1 MSKTAIIAA
10 VERLDLPTARQL
22 LGRTPSLRAVADRQG
37 RNLLHLA
44 CSVPPLKRGPSEAA
58 QSRMVTFLLGEGFEI
73 DLPMGRDKCT
83 PLFFAV
89 ARARSLRLVELLL
102 ERGAKVNSAPG
113 GGLFAAGWW
122 QDLKILDV
130 LLNAGAH
137 IDIVVGV
144 TPFLACWGWKRFDA
158 AKFLATKGADVNF
171 RDKKGKAALHH
182 GVEKEFDPRLL
193 KWLVRHGASP
203 DLEDHQ
209 GVSPRL
215 RASRKRDQ
223 RYFAALS

>member
-1 MSKTAIIAA
+1 MA
-10 VERLDLPTARQL
+10 
-22 LGRTPSLRAVADRQG
+22 G
-37 RNLLHLA
+37 
-44 CSVPPLKRGPSEAA
+44 
-58 QSRMVTFLLGEGFEI
+58 FLLDEGFEI

-89 ARARSLRLVELLL
+89 ARARNLRLVALLL

-158 AKFLATKGADVNF
+158 AKLLATKGADVNF
-171 RDKKGKAALHH
+171 RDKKGKTALHH
-182 GVEKEFDPRLL
+182 GVEKEFDPALL
-193 KWLVRHGASP
+193 RWLVQHGAWP
-203 DLEDHQ
+203 DIEDNS
-209 GVSPRL
+209 GVSARL
-215 RASRKRDQ
+215 RASRKRDT
-223 RYFAALS
+223 RYLTALT